1 MDQTIQLYSISELLE
16 MKFFIPSYQR
26 GYRWTQRQVTD
37 LLDDI
42 YGFATRKKIGEKEFY
57 CLQPI
62 VVREHEWTRTNGGHE
77 ETHKGWELVDG
88 QQRLTTLRILFTYLV
103 QEHLKGETLKR
114 EYGKDIF
121 TLDYETRENTEGIMA
136 GIAGGNDDNID
147 FYHIAETYKFI
158 TEWFTEQDGL
168 RDVRE
173 AILRTLV
180 YDIKK
185 QKNEGVVQVIWYQ
198 IGENDNPIET
208 FIRINMG
215 KISLTNAELIKALF
229 LQERNFGSD
238 DMAKLR
244 QLEIA
249 GEWDRIENTLQN
261 DEFWG
266 FLNNEKSTKAS
277 RIEFILDIA
286 CLVARKKDPLLSGKI
301 GDDHYATF
309 RYFYNAFEQQSGF
322 TFLKAQ
328 WSEIIGYF
336 QSFSEWY
343 ENPIWYHYIGFLI
356 YNGVDILT
364 ILELTNKKSATKS
377 SITKELMDMI
387 SDRFKNVRWAVPE
400 NENPYLNLSYSKNKG
415 IVKELLLLFNLQYI
429 IEQCKNENLIY
440 KFPFKAFR
448 KQDWD
453 VEHIDSYTD
462 NALNDAASQKD
473 WLIASLTDIPQL
485 DETLIERINTYLNGT
500 STENFEL
507 LQSEVIA
514 IAGEELNDEEL
525 KDNIGN
531 LTLLDK
537 GTNRA
542 YGNALFVSKRRTIIV
557 KDKQGVF
564 IPLGTKNVFLKY
576 FDLQGHSRTK
586 WGREDIVSYRNIISE
601 ALTEFLPAITKTAA
615 VHEQI

>member
-1 MDQTIQLYSISELLE
+1 MDNTIQLYSISELLE

-26 GYRWTQRQVTD
+26 GYRWSQRQVTD

-62 VVREHEWTRTNGGHE
+62 VVREHEWISMNGEHQ

-88 QQRLTTLRILFTYLV
+88 QQRLTTLRILLNYLV
-103 QEHLKGETLKR
+103 QEHLKGETLKK
-114 EYGKDIF
+114 EYGKDVF
-121 TLDYETRENTEGIMA
+121 TLDYETREDTEALMTS
-136 GIAGGNDDNID
+136 IAKGNDDNID

-158 TEWFTEQDGL
+158 TEWFLEQEGL

-180 YDIKK
+180 YDIKR

-198 IGENDNPIET
+198 IGDNDNPIDT

-215 KISLTNAELIKALF
+215 KISLSNAELIKAIF

-266 FLNNEKSTKAS
+266 FLNDLNSSKAS

-286 CLVARKKDPLLSGKI
+286 RMAAQKKDPSLVKKI
-301 GDDHYATF
+301 GADQYATF

-322 TFLKAQ
+322 TFLKEQ
-328 WSEIIGYF
+328 WSEIMSYF
-336 QSFSEWY
+336 QSFLEWY

-356 YNGVDILT
+356 YSRVDILT
-364 ILELTNKKSATKS
+364 ILDLTNKKDATKS
-377 SITKELMDMI
+377 SITIELKDMI
-387 SDRFKNVRWAVPE
+387 STRFISVTWSVTEKE
-400 NENPYLNLSYSKNKG
+400 EFYLNLTYKKNRET
-415 IVKELLLLFNLQYI
+415 VRELLLLFNIQYI
-429 IEQCKNENLIY
+429 VEQCKNENLIY

-453 VEHIDSYTD
+453 VEHIDSYTE
-462 NALNDAASQKD
+462 NSLSDAASQKD
-473 WLIASLTDIPQL
+473 WLVASLNDLPQL
-485 DETLIERINTYLNGT
+485 DKVLIERINSYLDGT
-500 STENFEL
+500 SKENFEL
-507 LQSEVIA
+507 LQGEVIA
-514 IAGEELNDEEL
+514 IAGEEANDEEL

-557 KDKQGVF
+557 KDKLGVF

-576 FDLQGHSRTK
+576 FDLKGHSRTR
-586 WGREDIVSYRNIISE
+586 WGKEDIISYRKVISE
-601 ALTEFLPAITKTAA
+601 VLAEFLPARPKTATL
-615 VHEQI
+615 HEQI